1 MDSGTSQVV
10 VFVRDVITVI
20 LLCKHC
26 VSSLRPL
33 GEKQMTYKSTCTLL
47 MPLFKSR
54 PVNHFSSKLN
64 LIPVRNA
71 HLHGYNKDKVTFDSG
86 DTIIALRKLFDT
98 VHNSQTLTVH
108 RWTGTKVQ
116 QPPKKPPL
124 LTQRKGFELCYFIT
138 SCCLKVQQKQIT
150 QDHSAPPGAW

>member
-33 GEKQMTYKSTCTLL
+33 GEKQMTYKSTYTLL
-47 MPLFKSR
+47 KPLYKSR
-54 PVNHFSSKLN
+54 PVNHFSKLN
-64 LIPVRNA
+64 LIPVTRA

-86 DTIIALRKLFDT
+86 DMIITLRLLFVSEVLMKEAL
-98 VHNSQTLTVH
+98 SQTLTIH
-108 RWTGTKVQ
+108 R
-116 QPPKKPPL
+116 
-124 LTQRKGFELCYFIT
+124 
-138 SCCLKVQQKQIT
+138 
-150 QDHSAPPGAW
+150 